1 MKAANQNLIIA
12 IDGPAGAGKS
22 TVARQLAR
30 RLGYLFINT
39 GAMYRAVAWKVLS
52 NGIPLADVE
61 RIGRV
66 AEESQIELSGD
77 VDTMQV
83 SIDGDNVTEQ
93 IRTPEV
99 SQAASQIS
107 ALPAVRRALVARQQ
121 EMGRAGSVVIEG
133 RDIGTQ
139 VFPKAAVKIYLDA
152 SPEERSQRRFAEI
165 EERGPE
171 TTTLSR
177 LRAEIEER
185 DARDRTRSDSPL
197 VQAEDATYIDSSRLT
212 IDEVVERIVGLVER
226 ENAKHAG

>member
-52 NGIPLADVE
+52 KGIPLADVE

-83 SIDGDNVTEQ
+83 SIDGYNVTEQ

-107 ALPAVRRALVARQQ
+107 ALPAV
-121 EMGRAGSVVIEG
+121 
-133 RDIGTQ
+133 
-139 VFPKAAVKIYLDA
+139 
-152 SPEERSQRRFAEI
+152 
-165 EERGPE
+165 
-171 TTTLSR
+171 
-177 LRAEIEER
+177 
-185 DARDRTRSDSPL
+185 
-197 VQAEDATYIDSSRLT
+197 
-212 IDEVVERIVGLVER
+212 
-226 ENAKHAG
+226 